1 MRENEYLSID
11 IEATGLDLGRDQIV
25 QIAMV
30 TSDGKTYSTYVR
42 PTVPISPDAEAIH
55 GLSILELRDAPSFSE
70 VAPKINKIL
79 KAYKNIIMFNATFD
93 FSILSRQLKEC
104 NYELSLSDKNLI
116 DPYAIHKKL
125 NRCNLE
131 SLYSFYTGGIMEGAH
146 DAKVDAI
153 ATLQIFQKMQEKYQ
167 ELNVPET
174 AQVIGFGEMFILGDW
189 FTFQEGLGTYVFNKG
204 KFKGQVIDELMRHNE
219 RELLSYLTWIL
230 SLTSI
235 TIDERNFIEQYTK
248 YTN

>member
-11 IEATGLDLGRDQIV
+11 IEATGLDLGRDEIV
-25 QIAMV
+25 QIALV
-30 TSDGKTYSTYVR
+30 SSDGKSYSSYVK
-42 PTVPISPDAEAIH
+42 PTVPISPDAEEIH
-55 GLSILELRDAPSFSE
+55 KISILDLKDAPSFSE
-70 VAPKINKIL
+70 VAPRIIKIL
-79 KAYKNIIMFNATFD
+79 NAYKNIIMFNATFD

-104 NYELSLSDKNLI
+104 GFELSLSDKNLI

-131 SLYSFYTGGIMEGAH
+131 SLYKLYTGEIMEGAH

-153 ATLQIFQKMQEKYQ
+153 ATLQIFQKMQEMYE
-167 ELNVPET
+167 ELNIPET

-189 FTFQEGLGTYVFNKG
+189 FTFQEGLGKYVFNKG
-204 KFKGQVIDELMRHNE
+204 KFKGQSMDDLVRHNE
-219 RELLSYLTWIL
+219 RELVSYLTWIL

-235 TIDERNFIEQYTK
+235 TIDERNFIQQYTR
-248 YTN
+248 